1 MICLFPCGRK
11 IYLHVFRRGNGRSAE
26 SFMGYDS
33 AVKFVREVLGQE
45 CTILELRTAQSNI
58 GQVVGKKGHLA
69 DAMRTLLRAVGMK
82 EGRRYTLE
90 ILER

>member
-1 MICLFPCGRK
+1 MMRDLVEAIARALVDDPDRVVVNE
-11 IYLHVFRRGNGRSAE
+11 IV
-26 SFMGYDS
+26 
-33 AVKFVREVLGQE
+33 GQE
-45 CTILELRTAQSNI
+45 CTILELSTAPSNI

-69 DAMRTLLRAVGMK
+69 EAVRTILRAVGMK